1 MDLAKHLITR
11 TPRMR
16 PMTSARGNVTKTE
29 VEIDI
34 AATSLHVIGRGTE
47 LNPIGGTVIENK
59 KTIQM
64 ACS

>member
-1 MDLAKHLITR
+1 
-11 TPRMR
+11 
-16 PMTSARGNVTKTE
+16 MTSARGNVTKTE